1 VYQDLS
7 SLFADSSHLS
17 LGGDIDFGLHQIVP
31 PPDRTLDHT
40 VMADQNGGLIGAMR
54 HSLPRLLAY
63 LESQPEVPGSIPDSS
78 APTYTCLFLSGTPGL
93 RFKTIHNITLRATE
107 D

>member
-1 VYQDLS
+1 VVYQDLS
-7 SLFADSSHLS
+7 SLFANSSHLS
-17 LGGDIDFGLHQIVP
+17 LDGDIDFGLHQIVP

-40 VMADQNGGLIGAMR
+40 VMAGQNGGLIGAMH

-78 APTYTCLFLSGTPGL
+78 AHPPIPTFLSEL
-93 RFKTIHNITLRATE
+93 RLF
-107 D
+107 